1 MAATGDDVP
10 IIQAENLT
18 SNVRSILYRSAP
30 LSPSLTPPHPHLS
43 DVFDESI

>member
-30 LSPSLTPPHPHLS
+30 PTLANPPLFHGS
-43 DVFDESI
+43 GNSI